1 MTPSTTFHF
10 PWTPD
15 QHQQLLALCRQ
26 YGVLQ
31 LWVFGSA
38 AKGTFDPARSD
49 LDFQA
54 RFPDE
59 GDPLQLG
66 GDMLDLLMALET
78 LFGREVDLLTVFP
91 IRNRYLRTEVETS
104 RILLYDIASEE
115 VPA

>member
-1 MTPSTTFHF
+1 MTPSTAFLF

-15 QHQQLLALCRQ
+15 QHQHLLALCRQ

-38 AKGTFDPARSD
+38 AKGTFDPATSD

-54 RFPDE
+54 RFPEE
-59 GDPLQLG
+59 GDPLVLG
-66 GDMLDLLMALET
+66 GAILDFLMALEE

-91 IRNRYLRTEVETS
+91 IRNPYLRADVEAS
-104 RILLYDIASEE
+104 RILLYDATREE
-115 VPA
+115 VPV